1 MTVKKTLAAKKKV
14 AATPV
19 AVASK
24 GKSLEEFRSAHDKNY
39 IVPKK
44 IKEALAKLGDSW
56 EYEVDFLKL
65 ASLSTTDL
73 AQYKDQFEAYIVP
86 VKVSGGSHKKNV
98 WAGTPAF
105 AAKLR
110 ELAS

>member
-1 MTVKKTLAAKKKV
+1 MPEKKTAAKKV
-14 AATPV
+14 AAVKP
-19 AVASK
+19 APAAK
-24 GKSLEEFRSAHDKNY
+24 GKTLEEFRSAHDKNY

-56 EYEVDFLKL
+56 EYELEFIKMAGV
-65 ASLSTTDL
+65 STTDL
-73 AQYKDQFEAYIVP
+73 MHFRDQFEAYIVQ
-86 VKVSGGSHKKNV
+86 VKVAGASHKKNV

-110 ELAS
+110 ELAA